1 MASRADFHCHS
12 TASDGVL
19 SPTELVELA
28 YEHDVRI
35 MALTDHD
42 STEGVAEALQAAQ
55 RHPDFTLIPGVE
67 MGTDIPGAEVHMLGL
82 FLEPDNAELQQILKK
97 LRDGR
102 LGRGEGIVKKLREM
116 GLNISWEQV
125 QRIAGDAAVG
135 RPHIA
140 TALLENG
147 EVATVKEAFDRYI
160 SRDGPAYVERD
171 KMKPVEAV
179 ETIVRMGG
187 VPCIAHPRD
196 LANLDDV
203 LVELKA
209 AGMVGMEVY
218 YKDYAPNEVERLRQL
233 SDKHDLL
240 ALGGSDYHGLHGP
253 DEPLPGGQ
261 HTPVPEES
269 IKALLALGRE
279 RMAGPAG

>member
-1 MASRADFHCHS
+1 MVPKADFHCHS

-19 SPTELVELA
+19 SPTDLIKLA
-28 YEHDVRI
+28 YDQGVRV

-42 STEGVAEALQAAQ
+42 STEGIAEARRAA
-55 RHPDFTLIPGVE
+55 PSDLTLIPGVE

-82 FLEPDNAELQQILKK
+82 YLEPDNVELQQILKK

-116 GLNISWEQV
+116 GLKISWEQV
-125 QRIAGDAAVG
+125 QGIAGDAAVG

-140 TALLENG
+140 TALVDNRQ
-147 EVATVKEAFDRYI
+147 VATVKEAFDKYI

-171 KMKPVEAV
+171 KMTPAEAV

-187 VPCIAHPRD
+187 IPCIAHPRD
-196 LANLDDV
+196 LKDLDNV

-209 AGMVGMEVY
+209 AGMVAMEVY
-218 YKDYAPNEVERLRQL
+218 YKDYAPDEVERLRQL
-233 SDKHDLL
+233 AEKHGLL
-240 ALGGSDYHGLHGP
+240 AIGGSDYHGLHGP
-253 DEPLPGGQ
+253 DEPFPGGQ

-269 IKALLALGRE
+269 IQALLRLGSE
-279 RMAGPAG
+279 RGS

>member
-1 MASRADFHCHS
+1 MVSRGDFHCHS

-19 SPTELVELA
+19 SPTELIKLA
-28 YEHDVRI
+28 YDEGVRVF
-35 MALTDHD
+35 ALTDHD
-42 STEGVAEALQAAQ
+42 STEGIAEARQAT
-55 RHPDFTLIPGVE
+55 PSDMTLIPGVE

-82 FLEPDNAELQQILKK
+82 YLEPDNAELQQILKK

-116 GLNISWEQV
+116 GLKISWEQV

-140 TALLENG
+140 TALVENDQVG
-147 EVATVKEAFDRYI
+147 TVKEAFDKYI

-171 KMKPVEAV
+171 KMTPAEAV
-179 ETIVRMGG
+179 ETIVRMDGI
-187 VPCIAHPRD
+187 PCIAHPRD
-196 LANLDDV
+196 MENLENV

-218 YKDYAPNEVERLRQL
+218 YKDYAPDEVERLRQL
-233 SDKHDLL
+233 SDKLGLL
-240 ALGGSDYHGLHGP
+240 ALGGTDYHGLHGP

-261 HTPVPEES
+261 HTPVPDDS
-269 IKALLALGRE
+269 IKTLLRLGSE
-279 RMAGPAG
+279 RGS

>member
-1 MASRADFHCHS
+1 MVSKGDFHCHS

-19 SPTELVELA
+19 SPTELIKLA
-28 YEHDVRI
+28 YDQGVRVV
-35 MALTDHD
+35 ALTDHD
-42 STEGVAEALQAAQ
+42 STEGVAEARQAV
-55 RHPDFTLIPGVE
+55 PSDLTLIPGVE

-82 FLEPDNAELQQILKK
+82 FLEPNNPELQQILKK

-140 TALLENG
+140 TALVDNG
-147 EVATVKEAFDRYI
+147 QVATVKEAFDKYI
-160 SRDGPAYVERD
+160 ARDGPAYVERD
-171 KMKPVEAV
+171 KMTPVEAV

-187 VPCIAHPRD
+187 IPCIAHPRD
-196 LANLDDV
+196 LGNLDDV

-233 SDKHDLL
+233 SEKHDLL

-253 DEPLPGGQ
+253 GEPLPGGQ

-269 IKALLALGRE
+269 IQALLALGRE
-279 RMAGPAG
+279 RTAGPAG

>member
-1 MASRADFHCHS
+1 MVSKGDFHCHS

-19 SPTELVELA
+19 SPTELIKLA
-28 YEHDVRI
+28 YDQGVRV

-42 STEGVAEALQAAQ
+42 STEGVAEARQAV
-55 RHPDFTLIPGVE
+55 PSDLTLIPGVE

-140 TALLENG
+140 TALVENG
-147 EVATVKEAFDRYI
+147 QVATVKEAFDKYI
-160 SRDGPAYVERD
+160 ARDGPAYVERD
-171 KMKPVEAV
+171 KMTPVEAV

-209 AGMVGMEVY
+209 TGMVGMEVY
-218 YKDYAPNEVERLRQL
+218 YKDYAPNEVERLRQV

-261 HTPVPEES
+261 HTPVPEDS
-269 IKALLALGRE
+269 IQSLLALGRE
-279 RMAGPAG
+279 RTAGPAG